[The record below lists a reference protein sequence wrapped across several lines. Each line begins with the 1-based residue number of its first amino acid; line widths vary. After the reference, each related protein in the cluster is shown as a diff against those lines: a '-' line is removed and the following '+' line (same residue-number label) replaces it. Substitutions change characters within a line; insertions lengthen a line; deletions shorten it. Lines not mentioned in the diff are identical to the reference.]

1 MVYASS
7 TETYGNLPYPP
18 NFSYESPENHYG
30 YISNTMLTNISL
42 NIKHRILICSII
54 EHGL

>member
-42 NIKHRILICSII
+42 NIKH
-54 EHGL
+54 

>member
-7 TETYGNLPYPP
+7 TETYGNLPYPL

-42 NIKHRILICSII
+42 NIKHRILVCSVI

>member
-7 TETYGNLPYPP
+7 TATYGNLPSPP
-18 NFSYESPENHYG
+18 NFSEESPENHYG

-42 NIKHRILICSII
+42 NIKHRILVCSII
-54 EHGL
+54 ERGL